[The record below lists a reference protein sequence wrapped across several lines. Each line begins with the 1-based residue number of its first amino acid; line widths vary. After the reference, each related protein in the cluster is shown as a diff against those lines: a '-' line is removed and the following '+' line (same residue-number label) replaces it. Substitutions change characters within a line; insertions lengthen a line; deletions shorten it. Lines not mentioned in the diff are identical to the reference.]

1 MPPLFN
7 GVFSD
12 LFRDPK
18 WVVLW
23 LPFNCKKVQNIFSLL
38 YDVGFS
44 WKSVICELTIWRRL
58 TDHPLW
64 LSKLVGLFCLNVWS
78 VLETRLQH
86 VSGEIL
92 VEEEKHL
99 LDFAKAQEEP
109 YALPVTDRLIFIY
122 FCGYLLNN
130 PKEMIM
136 HLSSTLL
143 KHMEQLWLT
152 QFFDIIWDNCN
163 SWWTLNMPVGYH
175 LGKPKGPG
183 VIL

>member
-1 MPPLFN
+1 MLPLFN
-7 GVFSD
+7 GEFSD

-99 LDFAKAQEEP
+99 LDFAKAQDEP
-109 YALPVTDRLIFIY
+109 YTLAVTDQLMIPQYKIKEL
-122 FCGYLLNN
+122 FCRRWSALWKCCITSALL
-130 PKEMIM
+130 
-136 HLSSTLL
+136 
-143 KHMEQLWLT
+143 
-152 QFFDIIWDNCN
+152 
-163 SWWTLNMPVGYH
+163 
-175 LGKPKGPG
+175 GPFHHW
-183 VIL
+183 

>member
-23 LPFNCKKVQNIFSLL
+23 LPFNCKKVENIFSLL

-44 WKSVICELTIWRRL
+44 WKSIICELTNWRRL

-92 VEEEKHL
+92 LSVWGWKTSHWL
-99 LDFAKAQEEP
+99 CWSARRTLHVGCHRSNVMTGTYVSGPIGAKIW
-109 YALPVTDRLIFIY
+109 T
-122 FCGYLLNN
+122 
-130 PKEMIM
+130 
-136 HLSSTLL
+136 S
-143 KHMEQLWLT
+143 LT
-152 QFFDIIWDNCN
+152 A
-163 SWWTLNMPVGYH
+163 
-175 LGKPKGPG
+175 
-183 VIL
+183 